1 MLKVTDMDCL
11 MGLGRD
17 CFLIDASS
25 CPPRELANSRRLS
38 RNFQT
43 IPEVQSL
50 KAIISQ
56 RLAQP
61 SPILIVQCNREN
73 RDNPNNKTH
82 TQSQR
87 PSNTSFRSRTVLV
100 TRP

>member
-56 RLAQP
+56 RLA
-61 SPILIVQCNREN
+61 
-73 RDNPNNKTH
+73 
-82 TQSQR
+82 
-87 PSNTSFRSRTVLV
+87 
-100 TRP
+100 